1 MRRSEHNQAPCE
13 PVNRSLTG
21 SILSPEG
28 WIAGQISFDDRI
40 QDIDGERIDR
50 PEPPYILPGFVDLHN
65 HGGGGGDM
73 MDGEDAIRRAA
84 RLHARHGTT
93 SLLVTTVTAPVDE
106 IQAVITDT
114 KVVMAAPG
122 LDESRVLGVH
132 LEGPFINPGRLGAQ
146 PPFAREA
153 DPELFGQM
161 AQDGPIRVI
170 TIAPECDPD
179 GRLAE
184 AVRAAGVKAQ
194 IGHSLCDYACARGHL
209 LDGWGVTHL
218 YNATSAFSHRA
229 PGLTGAAL
237 AHAEYAEII
246 PDLIHVDAGGILA
259 AHRAIPN
266 LYGVTDS
273 TAGAGVPDGEYRLG
287 THTVFKKEGAM
298 RLEDGTLAGSA
309 LTMDRALAN
318 LVAIGLPLADAA
330 RRLSTIP
337 ADWIGEEQV
346 GRLVEGAHADIVV
359 LGGNLELAS
368 VVLGGREH
376 SEMARGN

>member
-1 MRRSEHNQAPCE
+1 MNRR
-13 PVNRSLTG
+13 LTG
-21 SILSPEG
+21 SILSPDG
-28 WIAGQISFDDRI
+28 WVAGQISFDERI
-40 QDIDGERIDR
+40 QEIQGDRVDR
-50 PEPPYILPGFVDLHN
+50 PDPPYILPGFVDLHI
-65 HGGGGGDM
+65 HGGGGADM

-93 SLLVTTVTAPVDE
+93 SLLVTTVTAPLDE
-106 IQAVITDT
+106 IREVVTDT
-114 KVVMAAPG
+114 KVVMATPG

-132 LEGPFINPGRLGAQ
+132 LEGPFINPDRLGAQ
-146 PPFAREA
+146 PPFARDA
-153 DPELFGQM
+153 DPKLFDQL
-161 AQDGPIRVI
+161 AQDAPIRVI

-194 IGHSLCDYACARGHL
+194 IGHSLCDYACARRHL
-209 LDGWGVTHL
+209 LAGWGVTHL

-237 AHAEYAEII
+237 AHAVYAEII

-287 THTVFKKEGAM
+287 SYTVFKKEGAM

-337 ADWIGEEQV
+337 ADWIDETDV
-346 GRLVEGAHADIVV
+346 GRLVPGAHADILLV
-359 LGGNLELAS
+359 GANLELRS
-368 VVLGGREH
+368 VYIAGRAH
-376 SEMARGN
+376 SELAMGE